1 MRRNPLIIETDLRSY
16 TQRIIVRFIG
26 RNDFT
31 QDTFLV
37 VGNIAS
43 VFTLISF
50 VLAYIWNKQSER
62 KAKKDERERFRLL
75 AQALGSIRDME
86 KQKAK
91 MEKERLLR
99 KADNLKFKKD
109 AVIKSLGTDT
119 AEIAHIENEYAL
131 QINEITAS
139 ISDLNSYM
147 SSLDFAAIDDLNKVI
162 EKL

>member
-1 MRRNPLIIETDLRSY
+1 M
-16 TQRIIVRFIG
+16 
-26 RNDFT
+26 NDFT

-62 KAKKDERERFRLL
+62 KAKKAERERFRLL

-109 AVIKSLGTDT
+109 AVIKSPGTDT

>member
-1 MRRNPLIIETDLRSY
+1 MGFSFFTAVKISTTMCYELNNIFT
-16 TQRIIVRFIG
+16 FIG
-26 RNDFT
+26 NVASILT
-31 QDTFLV
+31 LV
-37 VGNIAS
+37 
-43 VFTLISF
+43 SF
-50 VLAYIWNKQSER
+50 VLAYIWNKQANKQARKDDMER
-62 KAKKDERERFRLL
+62 SRLFAKSVL
-75 AQALGSIRDME
+75 AIRDME
-86 KQKAK
+86 IKKAK

-109 AVIKSLGTDT
+109 AVIKSPGTDT

>member
-1 MRRNPLIIETDLRSY
+1 M
-16 TQRIIVRFIG
+16 
-26 RNDFT
+26 NDFT

-62 KAKKDERERFRLL
+62 KAKKDERESFRLL

-109 AVIKSLGTDT
+109 AVIKSPGTDT

-162 EKL
+162 EKYKAK

>member
-1 MRRNPLIIETDLRSY
+1 M
-16 TQRIIVRFIG
+16 
-26 RNDFT
+26 NDFT

-37 VGNIAS
+37 VGNIVS

-109 AVIKSLGTDT
+109 AVIKSPGTDT

>member
-1 MRRNPLIIETDLRSY
+1 M
-16 TQRIIVRFIG
+16 
-26 RNDFT
+26 NDFT

-37 VGNIAS
+37 VGNIVS

-109 AVIKSLGTDT
+109 AVIKSPGTDT
-119 AEIAHIENEYAL
+119 AEIAHIENEYAF

-147 SSLDFAAIDDLNKVI
+147 LSLDFAAIDDLNKVI

>member
-1 MRRNPLIIETDLRSY
+1 M
-16 TQRIIVRFIG
+16 
-26 RNDFT
+26 NDFT

-50 VLAYIWNKQSER
+50 VLAYIWNKQSEK

-109 AVIKSLGTDT
+109 AVIKSPGTDT

>member
-1 MRRNPLIIETDLRSY
+1 MGFSFFTAVKISTTMCYELNNIFT
-16 TQRIIVRFIG
+16 FIG
-26 RNDFT
+26 NVASILT
-31 QDTFLV
+31 LV
-37 VGNIAS
+37 
-43 VFTLISF
+43 SF
-50 VLAYIWNKQSER
+50 VLAYIWNKQANKQARKDDMER
-62 KAKKDERERFRLL
+62 SRLFAKSVL
-75 AQALGSIRDME
+75 AIRDME
-86 KQKAK
+86 IKKAK

-109 AVIKSLGTDT
+109 AVIKSPGTDT

-131 QINEITAS
+131 QINEITVS

>member
-1 MRRNPLIIETDLRSY
+1 M
-16 TQRIIVRFIG
+16 
-26 RNDFT
+26 NDFT

-109 AVIKSLGTDT
+109 AVIKSPGTDT

>member
-1 MRRNPLIIETDLRSY
+1 M
-16 TQRIIVRFIG
+16 
-26 RNDFT
+26 NDFT

-37 VGNIAS
+37 AGNIAS

-109 AVIKSLGTDT
+109 AVIKSPGT
-119 AEIAHIENEYAL
+119 
-131 QINEITAS
+131 
-139 ISDLNSYM
+139 
-147 SSLDFAAIDDLNKVI
+147 
-162 EKL
+162 

>member
-1 MRRNPLIIETDLRSY
+1 M
-16 TQRIIVRFIG
+16 
-26 RNDFT
+26 NDFT

-99 KADNLKFKKD
+99 KADNMKFKKD
-109 AVIKSLGTDT
+109 AVIKIPGTDA
-119 AEIAHIENEYAL
+119 AEIARIENEYAL

-147 SSLDFAAIDDLNKVI
+147 SSLDFATIDDLNKVI